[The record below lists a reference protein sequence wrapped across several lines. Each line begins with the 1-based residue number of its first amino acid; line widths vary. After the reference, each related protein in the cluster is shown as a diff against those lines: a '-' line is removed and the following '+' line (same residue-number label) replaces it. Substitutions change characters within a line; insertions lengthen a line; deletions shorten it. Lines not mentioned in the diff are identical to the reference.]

1 MSSRSTILNHFPS
14 CGPTQTQGS
23 LWGAGR
29 VHFLSNGSQ
38 SGPMPAC
45 AATASSSHF
54 MLLQALRTRSCLLS
68 SQRRRGVAREA
79 AKPSVGSQSWSLL
92 ARRHASNRKPSV
104 GTPVARARCGC
115 SLRQRCGLFVSTAKI
130 FLGAASVFMPLASS
144 VAHWRFWRCGA
155 QPRLQLAL
163 GICATP
169 LTALCRCRRRAV
181 ASRALVLNIQ
191 PTTV

>member
-1 MSSRSTILNHFPS
+1 MSSLSTILNHFPS

-23 LWGAGR
+23 LWGAGK
-29 VHFLSNGSQ
+29 VHFLSRGSQ

-45 AATASSSHF
+45 TTAASASSHF
-54 MLLQALRTRSCLLS
+54 MLLLQLVV

-79 AKPSVGSQSWSLL
+79 ARPSVGSQSWSLL

-144 VAHWRFWRCGA
+144 VALAFLALCCPTSPTNWLLVPALHLA
-155 QPRLQLAL
+155 QPSAAAGSVRS
-163 GICATP
+163 
-169 LTALCRCRRRAV
+169 RRV
-181 ASRALVLNIQ
+181 
-191 PTTV
+191 P